1 MISFYE
7 YSQRFINKNSPTG
20 DLARDIRDDGIFPE
34 LNNTRKEIKSY
45 LTAHNAC
52 DGALRA
58 FETMWHSYS
67 AFLRRSR

>member
-7 YSQRFINKNSPTG
+7 YSQKFMGKNSPTG

-34 LNNTRKEIKSY
+34 LKNTRKEIKAY
-45 LTAHNAC
+45 LIAHNAC
-52 DGALRA
+52 DGALKA
-58 FETMWHSYS
+58 FETMWRSYS